1 MKKNWKE
8 TLKLW
13 LGALLIPFAVVA
25 EAVSTGCK
33 KLGTLPKKVMALCVA
48 AAMVLSLLPLS
59 AFAEETDEA
68 RWVVQTGTDL
78 PDTFTDSGTLEEAMD
93 VANNADSNMYTYIQ
107 LCRDVIV
114 NTTDYALFYLDYLQH
129 AVLDLGGYTLSAVGN
144 GYAYAVMNS
153 GTLLVRNGTVSA
165 SGSNTCAIYS
175 DGNTILE
182 SGTFTATRTWGTYP
196 YYAGF
201 GIRHEGGEIYLG
213 DVTKIEGTDADIFLT
228 DSDSLFANDGAATPT
243 YYNGSALTVASVEPA
258 MPEYS
263 NPAYPHILHE
273 EVLISG
279 LNDTNKDKFILVDGD
294 AEYFQTRYDEAN
306 SCLTMEG
313 KPMSVT
319 WYDEYGTVLTGNDY
333 PTSVPFSVVI
343 ETLPTP
349 TKEGKE
355 FVGWA
360 YRSADSDY
368 WYSQYTNDCLPV
380 ITPIEAKAVYL
391 YELTPVTDD
400 TGTYIPIS
408 SAEDLMALS
417 AIINSR
423 YKRDEYNV
431 NSVTYRLMNDI
442 DMSQVCGENI
452 GSFMTI
458 GHSASYFNANF
469 DGNGKTISNLY
480 VAQTDDAALFYRLGT
495 GVTVK
500 DLTVS
505 GDFISAGSAYALFA
519 YASNNL
525 TLSNC
530 TLLGTVSGRVGDASV
545 YGRCYGSTNFNN
557 VDTSGV
563 VILPPKNYTVTPGG
577 YMAYGPTLYDTFD
590 VVGSY
595 NGQLIPTTYA
605 NHGYEYMAK
614 DMDGATVS
622 VSGSSLGGGRYVK
635 MTYTVTAG
643 DTAVTAGKL
652 AVHADVQVGSNDSAT
667 VRVIKSGDKVIGISL
682 LDENEYSDTFG
693 AQFSLYFAD
702 SAGVTNADSYW
713 FGYYSDRDIHAFET
727 LNSETASDSD
737 YEDDYSAL
745 YNEDSGFAISWQN
758 IALNP
763 GESKSYSLTLGVGE
777 AVDPIVWGNPDVTLS
792 STTTDDAG
800 RVNVTA
806 KVKDEAGLKDTLF
819 ASVDNGEE
827 MQLTTV
833 TAVDGETSA
842 TAVLDLSDY
851 APGEHQVTFWFVNE
865 EGSMTTVVTK
875 TVTVTAPV
883 AGKFQDA
890 TPSTNVG
897 AAKPN
902 ASAVE
907 LEAAVPLTDSEKQAK
922 DKGEDVLTWLE
933 VRDATSTVSTASKEA
948 IAKALGSNKKVGMY
962 LDLAMFKKVGD
973 AEAQALTQ
981 LNEKITI
988 IMKVPTELLPESE
1001 AQGRV
1006 YYIVRTHNGTVDLLD
1021 TKFDAEVGT
1030 ITFETDRF
1038 SDYAIAY
1045 SDIEPS
1051 PATGDSFSTVLWVT
1065 LMAVSAMAL
1074 AVLLIGK
1081 KKEIF

>member
-1 MKKNWKE
+1 MRTIFNRICSVSAGKAV
-8 TLKLW
+8 L
-13 LGALLIPFAVVA
+13 ALL
-25 EAVSTGCK
+25 
-33 KLGTLPKKVMALCVA
+33 LTLVL
-48 AAMVLSLLPLS
+48 VLSLLPVSTL
-59 AFAEETDEA
+59 AEETDEA
-68 RWVVQTGTDL
+68 RWVVQSGTDT
-78 PDTFTDSGTLEEAMD
+78 PDTFTDSGTLDEAMD
-93 VANNADSNMYTYIQ
+93 AANIADSNMYTYIQ
-107 LCRDVIV
+107 LCRDVTASDV
-114 NTTDYALFYLDYLQH
+114 DYAPFYLDYLQR

-144 GYAYAVMNS
+144 GYACAVMNS

-165 SGSNTCAIYS
+165 SGSNAFAIYS
-175 DGNTILE
+175 DGETILE

-196 YYAGF
+196 HYAGF
-201 GIRHEGGEIYLG
+201 GVYHDGGEIYLG
-213 DVTKIEGTDADIFLT
+213 NITKIEGTDADIFLT

-258 MPEYS
+258 RPEYG
-263 NPAYPHILHE
+263 NPAYPHIYHE
-273 EVLISG
+273 EVLVCG
-279 LNDTNKDKFILVDGD
+279 LNSTNKDKFILSDGD

-313 KPMSVT
+313 KPTSVT
-319 WYDEYGTVLTGNDY
+319 WYDEDGTVLTGNNY

-343 ETLPTP
+343 EPIPTP

-355 FVGWA
+355 FAGWA
-360 YRSADSDY
+360 YRNADSDY
-368 WYSQYTNDCLPV
+368 WYSQYMRDYLAV
-380 ITPIEAKAVYL
+380 VTPTEAKAVYL

-417 AIINSR
+417 AIINSG
-423 YKRDEYNV
+423 YKRNEYND

-452 GSFMTI
+452 GSFI
-458 GHSASYFNANF
+458 PISNWDYRFHANF

-480 VAQTDDAALFYRLGT
+480 VSQTDTSALFYKLGAD
-495 GVTVK
+495 VTIK

-505 GDFISAGSAYALFA
+505 GDFISDGTACVLFTRA
-519 YASNNL
+519 DDNL
-525 TLSNC
+525 TVTDC
-530 TLLGTVSGRVGDASV
+530 TLLGTVSGRVGDASA
-545 YGRCYGSTNFNN
+545 YGWCSGSTNFNN

-577 YMAYGPTLYDTFD
+577 YMAYGPTSPATFD
-590 VVGSY
+590 VIGSY
-595 NGQLIPTTYA
+595 NGQLIPTTYG

-622 VSGSSLGGGRYVK
+622 VSGSSLGGGRYAK
-635 MTYTVTAG
+635 LTYTVTAG

-652 AVHADVQVGSNDSAT
+652 AVHADVKVGDNDRAT

-682 LDENEYSDTFG
+682 LDEYEYSDTFG

-702 SAGVTNADSYW
+702 SAGVTNADTYW
-713 FGYYSDRDIHAFET
+713 FGYFDDCEVHAFET
-727 LNSETASDSD
+727 LNSETASESD

-745 YNEDSGFAISWQN
+745 YDEDSGFAISWQN

-763 GESKSYSLTLGVGE
+763 GESKSFSLTLGVGE
-777 AVDPIVWGNPDVTLS
+777 AVEPIVWGNPDVTLS
-792 STTTDDAG
+792 ATTTDDAG

-806 KVKDEAGLKDTLF
+806 KVKDVAGMKDTLF

-842 TAVLDLSDY
+842 TAALDLYDY

-865 EGSMTTVVTK
+865 EGSMTTAVTK

-897 AAKPN
+897 SAKPT
-902 ASAVE
+902 ATPAE
-907 LEAAVPLTDSEKQAK
+907 LEEAVPLTDSEKQAN
-922 DKGEDVLTWLE
+922 DRGEDVLIWLE
-933 VRDATSTVSTASKEA
+933 TKDATNTVSAASKDA
-948 IAKALGSNKKVGMY
+948 IAKALGDKKLGMY
-962 LDLAMFKKVGD
+962 LDVSLFKKVGD

-981 LNEKITI
+981 LNKKITI
-988 IMKVPTELLPESE
+988 TMKVPTELLPESE

-1006 YYIVRTHNGTVDLLD
+1006 YYIVRTHNGAVDLLD
-1021 TKFDAEVGT
+1021 TTFDAKAGT

-1038 SDYAIAY
+1038 SNYAIAY
-1045 SDIEPS
+1045 SDIVTS
-1051 PATGDSFSTVLWVT
+1051 PATGDTFSTTLWVT
-1065 LMAVSAMAL
+1065 LMAVSAAAFVGLL
-1074 AVLLIGK
+1074 AMQK
-1081 KKEIF
+1081 KRSF

>member
-1 MKKNWKE
+1 MRTIFNRIRSVSAGKAV
-8 TLKLW
+8 L
-13 LGALLIPFAVVA
+13 ALL
-25 EAVSTGCK
+25 
-33 KLGTLPKKVMALCVA
+33 LTLVLI
-48 AAMVLSLLPLS
+48 LSLLPVSTL
-59 AFAEETDEA
+59 AEETDEA
-68 RWVVQTGTDL
+68 RWVVQSGTDT
-78 PDTFTDSGTLEEAMD
+78 PDTFTDSGTLDEAMD
-93 VANNADSNMYTYIQ
+93 AANNADSNMYTYIQ
-107 LCRDVIV
+107 LCRDVTV
-114 NTTDYALFYLDYLQH
+114 SGDDFSLFYLDYLQR
-129 AVLDLGGYTLSAVGN
+129 AVLDLGGYTLSAVN
-144 GYAYAVMNS
+144 DNNARTVTNY

-165 SGSNTCAIYS
+165 SGSNAYAIYS
-175 DGNTILE
+175 GGNTILE
-182 SGTFTATRTWGTYP
+182 SGTFTATRTRGTYP
-196 YYAGF
+196 YYEGF
-201 GIRHEGGEIYLG
+201 GVCHRGGEIYLG

-243 YYNGSALTVASVEPA
+243 YYNGSALTVASVVPA
-258 MPEYS
+258 MPEYG
-263 NPAYPHILHE
+263 NPAYPHIFHE
-273 EVLISG
+273 DVLVCG
-279 LNDTNKDKFILVDGD
+279 LNSTNKDKFILHDAD

-306 SCLTMEG
+306 SCLTLEG

-319 WYDEYGTVLTGNDY
+319 WYDEDGTVLTGNDY
-333 PTSVPFSVVI
+333 PTSVPFSGGI

-355 FVGWA
+355 FAGWA
-360 YRSADSDY
+360 YRNADSDY
-368 WYSQYTNDCLPV
+368 WYSQYMRDYLAV
-380 ITPIEAKAVYL
+380 VTPIEAKAVYL

-417 AIINSR
+417 AIINSG
-423 YKRDEYNV
+423 YKYDEYNV

-452 GSFMTI
+452 GSFMPI
-458 GHSASYFNANF
+458 GNCYYYFNANF

-480 VAQTDDAALFYRLGT
+480 VAQTGEVALFYELGED
-495 GVTVK
+495 VTIK

-505 GDFISAGSAYALFA
+505 GDFISDDSAYALFA
-519 YASNNL
+519 NANDNL

-530 TLLGTVSGRVGDASV
+530 TLLGTVSGRVGYASV
-545 YGRCYGSTNFNN
+545 YGECYGSTNFNN

-577 YMAYGPTLYDTFD
+577 YMAYGPTSPVTFD

-595 NGQLIPTTYA
+595 NGRLIPTTYA
-605 NHGYEYMAK
+605 NYGYEYMTA

-652 AVHADVQVGSNDSAT
+652 AVHADVMVGDNDRAT

-713 FGYYSDRDIHAFET
+713 FGYFDDREEHAFDP
-727 LNSETASDSD
+727 LNSETASESD

-763 GESKSYSLTLGVGE
+763 GESKSFSLTLGVGK
-777 AVDPIVWGNPDVTLS
+777 AVEPIVWGNPDVTLS
-792 STTTDDAG
+792 ATTTDDAG

-806 KVKDEAGLKDTLF
+806 KVKDVAGMKDTLY
-819 ASVDNGEE
+819 ASVDNGAE

-842 TAVLDLSDY
+842 TAALDLYDY

-865 EGSMTTVVTK
+865 EGSMTTAVTK

-897 AAKPN
+897 SAKPT
-902 ASAVE
+902 ATPAE
-907 LEAAVPLTDSEKQAK
+907 LEEAVPLTDSEKQAN
-922 DKGEDVLTWLE
+922 DRGEDVLIWLE
-933 VRDATSTVSTASKEA
+933 TKDATDTVSAASKDA
-948 IAKALGSNKKVGMY
+948 IAKALGDKKLGMY
-962 LDLAMFKKVGD
+962 LDVSLFKKVGD

-981 LNEKITI
+981 LNKKITI
-988 IMKVPTELLPESE
+988 TMKVPTELLPESE

-1006 YYIVRTHNGTVDLLD
+1006 YYVVRTHNGAVDLLD
-1021 TKFDAEVGT
+1021 TTFDAKAGT

-1038 SDYAIAY
+1038 SDYAIVY
-1045 SDIEPS
+1045 SDIVTS
-1051 PATGDSFSTVLWVT
+1051 PATGDTFSTALWVT
-1065 LMAVSAMAL
+1065 LMAVSAAAFVGLL
-1074 AVLLIGK
+1074 AMQK
-1081 KKEIF
+1081 KRSF

>member
-1 MKKNWKE
+1 MRTIFNRIRSVS
-8 TLKLW
+8 
-13 LGALLIPFAVVA
+13 LGKAALALL
-25 EAVSTGCK
+25 
-33 KLGTLPKKVMALCVA
+33 LALVLI
-48 AAMVLSLLPLS
+48 LSLLPVSTL
-59 AFAEETDEA
+59 AEETDEA
-68 RWVVQTGTDL
+68 RWVVQSGTDT
-78 PDTFTDSGTLEEAMD
+78 PDTFTDSGTLDEAMEA
-93 VANNADSNMYTYIQ
+93 ANTADSNMYTYIQ
-107 LCRDVIV
+107 LCRDVSASDV
-114 NTTDYALFYLDYLQH
+114 NYLFCLDPDQR
-129 AVLDLGGYTLSAVGN
+129 AVLDLGGYTLSAVSN
-144 GYAYAVMNS
+144 YNVRTVRNY

-165 SGSNTCAIYS
+165 SGSDACAIS
-175 DGNTILE
+175 SRGNTILE
-182 SGTFTATRTWGTYP
+182 SGTFTATRTRGTYP
-196 YYAGF
+196 YNFGF
-201 GIRHEGGEIYLG
+201 GVYHEGGEIYLG
-213 DVTKIEGTDADIFLT
+213 DVTKIEGTDADILLT

-243 YYNGSALTVASVEPA
+243 YYNGSALTIASVEPA
-258 MPEYS
+258 MPEDGY
-263 NPAYPHILHE
+263 PAYPRIYHE
-273 EVLISG
+273 EILISG
-279 LNDTNKDKFILVDGD
+279 LNDTNKDKFILSDGD

-313 KPMSVT
+313 KPMPVT
-319 WYDEYGTVLTGNDY
+319 WYDEDGTVLTGNDY

-343 ETLPTP
+343 EPLPTP

-360 YRSADSDY
+360 YRNADSDY
-368 WYSQYTNDCLPV
+368 WYSQYANDYIPV
-380 ITPIEAKAVYL
+380 VSPIEAKAVYL

-417 AIINSR
+417 AIINSG
-423 YKRDEYNV
+423 YKRDEYNE

-442 DMSQVCGENI
+442 DMSQVCGEDI
-452 GSFMTI
+452 GSFMPI
-458 GHSASYFNANF
+458 GNWSRYFNANF

-480 VAQTDDAALFYRLGT
+480 VAQIDYAALFYRLGAD
-495 GVTVK
+495 VTIK

-505 GDFISAGSAYALFA
+505 GDFISDGTACVLFTRAYDG
-519 YASNNL
+519 L

-530 TLLGTVSGRVGDASV
+530 TLLGTVCGAIGNTGA
-545 YGRCYGSTNFNN
+545 YGSYGSASFNN

-577 YMAYGPTLYDTFD
+577 YMAYGPTSPATFD
-590 VVGSY
+590 VIGSY
-595 NGQLIPTTYA
+595 NGQLISTTYA
-605 NHGYEYMAK
+605 NYGYEYMAK

-622 VSGSSLGGGRYVK
+622 VSGSSLGGGRYAK

-652 AVHADVQVGSNDSAT
+652 AIHADVMVGNNDSAT

-682 LDENEYSDTFG
+682 LDEYEYSDTFG

-713 FGYYSDRDIHAFET
+713 FGYFGDRDLHAFET
-727 LNSETASDSD
+727 LNSETASNSN

-745 YNEDSGFAISWQN
+745 YGEDSGFAISWQN

-806 KVKDEAGLKDTLF
+806 KVKDVAGMKDTLF

-865 EGSMTTVVTK
+865 EGSMTTAVTK
-875 TVTVTAPV
+875 TVTVTAVV
-883 AGKFQDA
+883 AGKFEDA

-897 AAKPN
+897 AAKP
-902 ASAVE
+902 AATPTE
-907 LEAAVPLTDSEKQAK
+907 LEQAVPLTDSEKQAK
-922 DKGEDVLTWLE
+922 DRGEDVLIWLE
-933 VRDATSTVSTASKEA
+933 VKDATNSVSDASKKA
-948 IAKALGSNKKVGMY
+948 IEKVLDGTKKLGMY
-962 LDLAMFKKVGD
+962 LDATMFKKVGD
-973 AEAQALTQ
+973 AEAQPLTQ
-981 LNEKITI
+981 LNKKITI
-988 IMKVPTELLPESE
+988 TMKVPTELLPESE
-1001 AQGRV
+1001 AQGRI
-1006 YYIVRTHNGTVDLLD
+1006 YYVARLHNGVVDLLD
-1021 TKFDAEVGT
+1021 TIFDAKAGT

-1038 SDYAIAY
+1038 SDYAIVY
-1045 SDIEPS
+1045 SDIVTS
-1051 PATGDSFSTVLWVT
+1051 PATGDSFSTALWVS
-1065 LMAVSAMAL
+1065 LMAVSAA
-1074 AVLLIGK
+1074 AFVGLLVMQK
-1081 KKEIF
+1081 KRSF

>member
-1 MKKNWKE
+1 M
-8 TLKLW
+8 
-13 LGALLIPFAVVA
+13 G
-25 EAVSTGCK
+25 
-33 KLGTLPKKVMALCVA
+33 
-48 AAMVLSLLPLS
+48 
-59 AFAEETDEA
+59 
-68 RWVVQTGTDL
+68 
-78 PDTFTDSGTLEEAMD
+78 
-93 VANNADSNMYTYIQ
+93 
-107 LCRDVIV
+107 
-114 NTTDYALFYLDYLQH
+114 DYL
-129 AVLDLGGYTLSAVGN
+129 
-144 GYAYAVMNS
+144 
-153 GTLLVRNGTVSA
+153 TV
-165 SGSNTCAIYS
+165 
-175 DGNTILE
+175 
-182 SGTFTATRTWGTYP
+182 
-196 YYAGF
+196 
-201 GIRHEGGEIYLG
+201 
-213 DVTKIEGTDADIFLT
+213 V
-228 DSDSLFANDGAATPT
+228 
-243 YYNGSALTVASVEPA
+243 
-258 MPEYS
+258 
-263 NPAYPHILHE
+263 
-273 EVLISG
+273 
-279 LNDTNKDKFILVDGD
+279 
-294 AEYFQTRYDEAN
+294 
-306 SCLTMEG
+306 
-313 KPMSVT
+313 
-319 WYDEYGTVLTGNDY
+319 
-333 PTSVPFSVVI
+333 
-343 ETLPTP
+343 
-349 TKEGKE
+349 
-355 FVGWA
+355 
-360 YRSADSDY
+360 
-368 WYSQYTNDCLPV
+368 
-380 ITPIEAKAVYL
+380 TPIEAKAVYL
-391 YELTPVTDD
+391 YELIPVTDS

-417 AIINSR
+417 AIINSG

-452 GSFMTI
+452 GSFI
-458 GHSASYFNANF
+458 PISNWDYRFHANF

-480 VAQTDDAALFYRLGT
+480 VSQTDTSALFYKLGAD
-495 GVTVK
+495 VTIK

-505 GDFISAGSAYALFA
+505 GDFISDGTACVLFTRA
-519 YASNNL
+519 DYNL
-525 TLSNC
+525 TVTDC
-530 TLLGTVSGRVGDASV
+530 TLLGTVSGRVGYASA
-545 YGRCYGSTNFNN
+545 YGTCSDPTSFNN

-577 YMAYGPTLYDTFD
+577 YMAYGPTSPATFD
-590 VVGSY
+590 VIGSY
-595 NGQLIPTTYA
+595 NGQLISTTYS
-605 NHGYEYMAK
+605 NYGYEYMTA
-614 DMDGATVS
+614 DMNGATVS

-652 AVHADVQVGSNDSAT
+652 AVHADVMVGHNDSAT

-682 LDENEYSDTFG
+682 LDENEHNDTFG

-713 FGYYSDRDIHAFET
+713 FGYYGDRDVHAFET
-727 LNSETASDSD
+727 LNSENASDSD

-745 YNEDSGFAISWQN
+745 YDEDSGFAISWQN

-763 GESKSYSLTLGVGE
+763 GESKSFSLTLGVGE
-777 AVDPIVWGNPDVTLS
+777 AVDPIVWGDPDVTLS
-792 STTTDDAG
+792 STTTDDNG
-800 RVNVTA
+800 HIHVTA

-819 ASVDNGEE
+819 ASVDNGAE

-897 AAKPN
+897 SAKPT
-902 ASAVE
+902 ATPAE
-907 LEAAVPLTDSEKQAK
+907 LEEAVPLTDSEKQAK

-933 VRDATSTVSTASKEA
+933 VKDAISTVSAASKET

-981 LNEKITI
+981 LNKAISIT
-988 IMKVPTELLPESE
+988 MKVPTELLPESE

-1006 YYIVRTHNGTVDLLD
+1006 YYIVRMHNGTVDLLD
-1021 TKFDAEVGT
+1021 TTFDAKAGT

-1045 SDIEPS
+1045 SDIVTS
-1051 PATGDSFSTVLWVT
+1051 PATGDTFSTVLWVT